1 MKNKIE
7 NIHCYEERMWSA
19 YHSSLISEVKRSDM
33 EEHLLIC
40 DSCLSIYL
48 SVLEEDTNIKS
59 VPMLRED
66 FTDRVME
73 AIEEESHNEADN
85 AISMPAK
92 KNKEVLTS
100 KVTILLSYC
109 AAASMAL
116 FFWGGGYFEGLSSGL
131 VKGFQYID
139 KVEISQKVVE
149 PQRGLI
155 QSGWSNK
162 VQETRPSFIDTII
175 SKKE

>member
-7 NIHCYEERMWSA
+7 SIRCYEERMWSA
-19 YHSSLISEVKRSDM
+19 YHSGLFSEARRSDM
-33 EEHLLIC
+33 EEHLLVC
-40 DSCLSIYL
+40 DSCMSIYL
-48 SVLEEDTNIKS
+48 KILEDTNLKS
-59 VPMLRED
+59 APMLSED
-66 FTDRVME
+66 FTDRVMG
-73 AIEEESHNEADN
+73 AIEQEKRHNEVD
-85 AISMPAK
+85 
-92 KNKEVLTS
+92 KEVLTS

-109 AAASMAL
+109 AAASIAL

-139 KVEISQKVVE
+139 KVEITQKVAE

>member
-7 NIHCYEERMWSA
+7 SIHCYEERMWSA
-19 YHSSLISEVKRSDM
+19 YHSGLFSEAKRSDM

-40 DSCLSIYL
+40 DSCMLIYL
-48 SVLEEDTNIKS
+48 KILEDTNIKS
-59 VPMLRED
+59 VTMLSKD
-66 FTDRVME
+66 FTDQVMRV
-73 AIEEESHNEADN
+73 IEQEKGHNEVDY
-85 AISMPAK
+85 ITRMPTK

-100 KVTILLSYC
+100 KMTILLSYC
-109 AAASMAL
+109 AAASMAM
-116 FFWGGGYFEGLSSGL
+116 FFWGGGYFDGLAGGL
-131 VKGFQYID
+131 AKGIQYID
-139 KVEISQKVVE
+139 KVEITQNVTE

-162 VQETRPSFIDTII
+162 VQEMRPSFIDTII